1 MKIKKVLKILGIIVV
16 ILIIL
21 LLIYTI
27 RNYVIIRNLQNKF
40 SQYSNSSNYYIKS
53 VSTEKDGTI
62 VTTEYYQKDNK
73 QVLFL
78 ERNLNGETSKISMY
92 NNGERTDIFWDNK
105 ENKTAQL
112 DSGTTISMDI
122 YNYLETDNN
131 WQTFLGCLTSRIKS
145 TNYNGKDCYLING
158 FMSST
163 FLTSEDAEIYI
174 DKETGLFVKTNESG
188 IVNEREYEFDKV
200 DDSIFE
206 EPDIS
211 QYTIKK

>member
-73 QVLFL
+73 QALFL
-78 ERNLNGETSKISMY
+78 EKNLNGELSKISMY
-92 NNGERTDIFWDNK
+92 NNGERTDIFWENE

>member
-92 NNGERTDIFWDNK
+92 NNGERTDIFWENE

-163 FLTSEDAEIYI
+163 SLTSEDAEIYI

>member
-53 VSTEKDGTI
+53 VSTDRDGTI

-73 QVLFL
+73 QALFL
-78 ERNLNGETSKISMY
+78 EKNLNGELSKISMY
-92 NNGERTDIFWDNK
+92 NNGERTDIFWENE

-163 FLTSEDAEIYI
+163 SLTSEDAEIYI

>member
-53 VSTEKDGTI
+53 VSTDRDGTI

-73 QVLFL
+73 QALFL
-78 ERNLNGETSKISMY
+78 EKNLNGELSKISMY
-92 NNGERTDIFWDNK
+92 NNGERTDIFWENE

-131 WQTFLGCLTSRIKS
+131 WQTFLGCFTSRIKS
-145 TNYNGKDCYLING
+145 TNYNGKDCYLIKG

-163 FLTSEDAEIYI
+163 SLTSEDAEIYI
-174 DKETGLFVKTNESG
+174 DKETGLFVKTNASG
-188 IVNEREYEFDKV
+188 IDNEREYEFDNV

>member
-73 QVLFL
+73 QALFL
-78 ERNLNGETSKISMY
+78 GKNLNGELSKISMY
-92 NNGERTDIFWDNK
+92 NNGERTDIFWENE

-131 WQTFLGCLTSRIKS
+131 WQTFLGSFTSRIKS
-145 TNYNGKDCYLING
+145 TNYNGKDCYLIKG

-163 FLTSEDAEIYI
+163 ALT
-174 DKETGLFVKTNESG
+174 
-188 IVNEREYEFDKV
+188 IVSPF
-200 DDSIFE
+200 
-206 EPDIS
+206 P
-211 QYTIKK
+211 

>member
-53 VSTEKDGTI
+53 VSTDRDGTI

-73 QVLFL
+73 QALFL
-78 ERNLNGETSKISMY
+78 EKNLNGELSKISMY
-92 NNGERTDIFWDNK
+92 NNGERTDIFWENE

-145 TNYNGKDCYLING
+145 TNYNEKDCYLING

-163 FLTSEDAEIYI
+163 SLTSKDAEIYI

>member
-53 VSTEKDGTI
+53 VSTDRDGTI

-73 QVLFL
+73 QALFL
-78 ERNLNGETSKISMY
+78 EKNLNGELSKISMY
-92 NNGERTDIFWDNK
+92 NNGERTDIFWENE

-163 FLTSEDAEIYI
+163 SLTSEDAEIYI

-188 IVNEREYEFDKV
+188 IDNEREYEFDNV

-211 QYTIKK
+211 QYTIKE

>member
-53 VSTEKDGTI
+53 VSTDRDGTI

-73 QVLFL
+73 QALFL
-78 ERNLNGETSKISMY
+78 EKNLNGEVSKISMY

-163 FLTSEDAEIYI
+163 SLTSEDAEIYI

>member
-73 QVLFL
+73 QALFL
-78 ERNLNGETSKISMY
+78 EKNLNGELSKISMY
-92 NNGERTDIFWDNK
+92 NNGERTDIFWENE

-131 WQTFLGCLTSRIKS
+131 WQTFLGCFTSRIKS
-145 TNYNGKDCYLING
+145 TNYNGKDCYLIKG

-163 FLTSEDAEIYI
+163 SLTSEDAEIYI
-174 DKETGLFVKTNESG
+174 DKETGLFVKTNSSG
-188 IVNEREYEFDKV
+188 IVNEREYEFDNV

-211 QYTIKK
+211 QYTIKE

>member
-1 MKIKKVLKILGIIVV
+1 MKIKKVLKILGIIVI

-27 RNYVIIRNLQNKF
+27 RNYVIIRGLQDKF
-40 SQYSNSSNYYIKS
+40 SQYSDSSNYYIKS
-53 VSTEKDGTI
+53 VSTDRDGTI

-73 QVLFL
+73 QALFL
-78 ERNLNGETSKISMY
+78 EKNLNGEVSKISMY
-92 NNGERTDIFWDNK
+92 NNGERTDIFWDNE

-131 WQTFLGCLTSRIKS
+131 WQTFLGCFTSRIKS
-145 TNYNGKDCYLING
+145 TNYNGKDCYLIKG

-163 FLTSEDAEIYI
+163 SLTSEDAEIYI
-174 DKETGLFVKTNESG
+174 DKETGLFVKTNSSG

>member
-73 QVLFL
+73 QALFL
-78 ERNLNGETSKISMY
+78 EKNLNGELSKISMY
-92 NNGERTDIFWDNK
+92 NNGERTDIFWENE

-163 FLTSEDAEIYI
+163 SLTSEDAEIYI

>member
-53 VSTEKDGTI
+53 VSTERDGTI

-163 FLTSEDAEIYI
+163 SLTSEDAEIYI

>member
-1 MKIKKVLKILGIIVV
+1 MKIKKVLKILGIIVI

-53 VSTEKDGTI
+53 VSTDRDGTI

-73 QVLFL
+73 QALFL
-78 ERNLNGETSKISMY
+78 EKNLNGELSKISMY
-92 NNGERTDIFWDNK
+92 NNGERTDIFWDNE

-131 WQTFLGCLTSRIKS
+131 WQTFLGCFTSRIKS
-145 TNYNGKDCYLING
+145 TNYNGKDCYLIKG

-163 FLTSEDAEIYI
+163 SLTSEDAEIYI
-174 DKETGLFVKTNESG
+174 DKETGLFVKTNSSG
-188 IVNEREYEFDKV
+188 IVNEREYEFDNV

-211 QYTIKK
+211 QYTIKE

>member
-53 VSTEKDGTI
+53 VSTDRDGTI

-73 QVLFL
+73 QALFI
-78 ERNLNGETSKISMY
+78 EKNLNGELSKISMY
-92 NNGERTDIFWDNK
+92 NNGERTDIFWENE

-131 WQTFLGCLTSRIKS
+131 WQTFLGCFTSRIKS
-145 TNYNGKDCYLING
+145 TNYNGKDCYLIKG

-163 FLTSEDAEIYI
+163 ALTSEDADIYI
-174 DKETGLFVKTNESG
+174 DKETGLFVKTNASG
-188 IVNEREYEFDKV
+188 IDNEREYEFDNV

>member
-53 VSTEKDGTI
+53 VSTDRDGTI

-73 QVLFL
+73 QALFL
-78 ERNLNGETSKISMY
+78 EKNLNGELSKISMY
-92 NNGERTDIFWDNK
+92 NNGERTDIFWENE

-174 DKETGLFVKTNESG
+174 DKETGLFVKTNELG

>member
-163 FLTSEDAEIYI
+163 SLTSEDAEIYI